1 MDKASL
7 KANNQVTVYFDG
19 SCPLCRREIGFY
31 KNSAGADQIRWE
43 DISRVLDGQVAGD
56 LSCQEAMARFHVRA
70 TDGSLK
76 SGAAAFVELWLS
88 LKNWYWLGWIFA
100 HPPGIWFLEKCYVG
114 FLRIRPA
121 IQRRIK

>member
-1 MDKASL
+1 MDKASV

-56 LSCQEAMARFHVRA
+56 LSCQQAMARFHVRA

-88 LKNWYWLGWIFA
+88 LKNWYWLGWMFA
-100 HPPGIWFLEKCYVG
+100 HPPGVWFLEKCYVG

>member
-1 MDKASL
+1 MDKAPV

-31 KNSAGADQIRWE
+31 KNSVGADLIHWE
-43 DISRVLDGQVAGD
+43 DVSRVSDGRVAGD
-56 LSCQEAMARFHVRA
+56 LSCQQAMARFHVRA
-70 TDGSLK
+70 ANGSLK

-88 LKNWYWLGWIFA
+88 LKYWHWLGWLFA
-100 HPPGIWFLEKCYVG
+100 HPLGIWFLEKCYVG

>member
-1 MDKASL
+1 MDKASV

-56 LSCQEAMARFHVRA
+56 LSCQQAMARFHVRA
-70 TDGSLK
+70 AVGSLK

-88 LKNWYWLGWIFA
+88 LKNWYWLGWMFA
-100 HPPGIWFLEKCYVG
+100 HPPGVWFLEKCYVG

>member
-1 MDKASL
+1 MDKARV

-31 KNSAGADQIRWE
+31 KNSTGADQILWQ
-43 DISRVLDGQVAGD
+43 DVSQTSDGQIAQD
-56 LSCQEAMARFHVRA
+56 LNCQQAMARFHVRA
-70 TDGSLK
+70 ADGALK
-76 SGAAAFVELWLS
+76 SGAAAFVELWLN
-88 LKNWYWLGWIFA
+88 LKYWRWFGALFA
-100 HPPGIWFLEKCYVG
+100 HPPGIWLLEKCYVG

>member
-1 MDKASL
+1 MDKAPV
-7 KANNQVTVYFDG
+7 KANNQFTVYYDG

-31 KNSAGADQIRWE
+31 QTSAGAERICWQDV
-43 DISRVLDGQVAGD
+43 SLMSSGQVAQD
-56 LSCQEAMARFHVRA
+56 LSCQQAMARFHVRGV
-70 TDGSLK
+70 DGTLK
-76 SGAAAFVELWLS
+76 GGAAAFVELWLN
-88 LKNWYWLGWIFA
+88 LKYWRWFGLLFS

>member
-1 MDKASL
+1 MDKASV

-56 LSCQEAMARFHVRA
+56 LSCQQAMARFHVRA

-121 IQRRIK
+121 IHRRIK

>member
-7 KANNQVTVYFDG
+7 KANNQVTVFFDG

-31 KNSAGADQIRWE
+31 QNSVGAEQIRWE
-43 DISRVLDGQVAGD
+43 DVSRVSDGQVAAD
-56 LSCQEAMARFHVRA
+56 LSCQQAMARFHVRA
-70 TDGSLK
+70 ADGSLK

-88 LKNWYWLGWIFA
+88 LKYWHWFGRLFA
-100 HPPGIWFLEKCYVG
+100 HPPGIWLLEKCYVG

>member
-1 MDKASL
+1 MDKAPV

-31 KNSAGADQIRWE
+31 KNSVGADLIHWE
-43 DISRVLDGQVAGD
+43 DVSRVSDGRVAGD
-56 LSCQEAMARFHVRA
+56 LSCQQAMARFHVRA
-70 TDGSLK
+70 ANGSLK

-88 LKNWYWLGWIFA
+88 LKYWHWLGWLFA

>member
-56 LSCQEAMARFHVRA
+56 LSCQQAMARFHVRA

-88 LKNWYWLGWIFA
+88 LKNWYWLGWLFA

>member
-1 MDKASL
+1 
-7 KANNQVTVYFDG
+7 
-19 SCPLCRREIGFY
+19 
-31 KNSAGADQIRWE
+31 
-43 DISRVLDGQVAGD
+43 
-56 LSCQEAMARFHVRA
+56 MARFHVRA

>member
-1 MDKASL
+1 MDKASV

-31 KNSAGADQIRWE
+31 KNSSGAEQILWQ
-43 DISRVLDGQVAGD
+43 DISRSSEGLVATD
-56 LSCQEAMARFHVRA
+56 LSCQQAMARFHVRA
-70 TDGSLK
+70 ADGTLK
-76 SGAAAFVELWLS
+76 SGAAAFIELWLS
-88 LKNWYWLGWIFA
+88 LRYWRWFGTLFA

>member
-56 LSCQEAMARFHVRA
+56 LSCQQAMARFHVRA
-70 TDGSLK
+70 ANGSLK

-88 LKNWYWLGWIFA
+88 LKYWHWLGWLFA

>member
-56 LSCQEAMARFHVRA
+56 LSCQQAMARFHVRA

>member
-1 MDKASL
+1 MDKASV

-31 KNSAGADQIRWE
+31 KNSTGADQIRWE

-56 LSCQEAMARFHVRA
+56 LSCQQAMARFHVRA
-70 TDGSLK
+70 ADGSLK

-88 LKNWYWLGWIFA
+88 LKNWYWLGWMFA
-100 HPPGIWFLEKCYVG
+100 HPPGVWFLEKCYVG

>member
-1 MDKASL
+1 MDKASV
-7 KANNQVTVYFDG
+7 KANNQLTVYFDG

-56 LSCQEAMARFHVRA
+56 LSCQQAMARFHVRA
-70 TDGSLK
+70 ADGSLK

-88 LKNWYWLGWIFA
+88 LKNWYWLGWMFA
-100 HPPGIWFLEKCYVG
+100 HPPGVWFLEKCYVG

>member
-1 MDKASL
+1 MDKVQV

-31 KNSAGADQIRWE
+31 QKCAGAENIVWQDV
-43 DISRVLDGQVAGD
+43 SRNLNGQVASD
-56 LSCQEAMARFHVRA
+56 LNCQQAMARFHVR
-70 TDGSLK
+70 DVQGDLK
-76 SGAAAFVELWLS
+76 SGAAGFVELWLNLRS
-88 LKNWYWLGWIFA
+88 WRWLGVLFA

-114 FLRIRPA
+114 FLKIRPF

>member
-1 MDKASL
+1 MDKASV

-31 KNSAGADQIRWE
+31 KNSAGAERIIWQDV
-43 DISRVLDGQVAGD
+43 SRAVDGQVAGD
-56 LSCQEAMARFHVRA
+56 LSCQQAMARFHVRGA
-70 TDGSLK
+70 DGALK
-76 SGAAAFVELWLS
+76 SGAAAFIELWLS
-88 LKNWYWLGWIFA
+88 LKNWRWFGRLFA
-100 HPPGIWFLEKCYVG
+100 HPPGVWLLEKCYVG

>member
-1 MDKASL
+1 MDKAFVNT
-7 KANNQVTVYFDG
+7 NNQVTVYFDG

-31 KNSAGADQIRWE
+31 KKSAGADQIIWH
-43 DISRVLDGQVAGD
+43 DVSLAQHGLVAAD
-56 LSCQEAMARFHVRA
+56 LNCQQAMARFHVRA
-70 TDGSLK
+70 SDGSLK

-88 LKNWYWLGWIFA
+88 LRNWRWFGKIFA
-100 HPPGIWFLEKCYVG
+100 HPLGVWLLEKCYVG

>member
-56 LSCQEAMARFHVRA
+56 LSCQQAMARFHVRA

-100 HPPGIWFLEKCYVG
+100 HPPGIWLLEKCYVG

>member
-1 MDKASL
+1 M
-7 KANNQVTVYFDG
+7 TVYFDG

-56 LSCQEAMARFHVRA
+56 LSCQQAMARFHVRA

-100 HPPGIWFLEKCYVG
+100 HPPGVWFLEKCYVG

>member
-1 MDKASL
+1 MDKASV

-56 LSCQEAMARFHVRA
+56 LSCQQAMARFHVRA
-70 TDGSLK
+70 ADGSLK

-88 LKNWYWLGWIFA
+88 LKNWYWLGWMFA
-100 HPPGIWFLEKCYVG
+100 HPPGVWFLEKCYVG

>member
-88 LKNWYWLGWIFA
+88 LKNWYWLGWIFT